1 MTSGANPTAVVL
13 SGAALLAAIIGLI
26 GALAWHSTITGAN
39 AMEAIIAIIGIAGG
53 AIAHASG
60 VNAGASAAATN
71 GTAKNPPPG

>member
-1 MTSGANPTAVVL
+1 MIGSANPNAVIF

-26 GALAWHSTITGAN
+26 GALAWHGTITGPN

-71 GTAKNPPPG
+71 GTAKPLPPA